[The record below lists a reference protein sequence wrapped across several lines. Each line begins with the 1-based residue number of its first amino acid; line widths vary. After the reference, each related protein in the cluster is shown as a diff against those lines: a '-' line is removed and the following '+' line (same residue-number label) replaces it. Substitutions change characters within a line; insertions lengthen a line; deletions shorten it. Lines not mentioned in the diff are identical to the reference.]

1 VRVAIAEDGGLF
13 RAALTRVLVEAGV
26 EVVAAVG
33 DADALWSLVA
43 GTAGAEGA
51 PPDVAIVDVRMPPTF
66 TDEGLRVAERIRSA
80 GIATGVLVLTQA
92 ADATH
97 AVRLLADAHGGIG
110 YLLKDRVA
118 DVDELVDA
126 VRRIADGGTVVDPTV
141 VAALVGRTRARER
154 LVVLTPRELE
164 VLELMAEGRSN
175 RGIAERLV
183 VTEKTVETHVASI
196 LGKLGLEA
204 EPDAHRRV
212 LAVLAFLRAG

>member
-1 VRVAIAEDGGLF
+1 VRVVVAEDGGLF
-13 RAALTRVLVEAGV
+13 RAALTRVLAEAGV

-33 DADALWSLVA
+33 DADALWSEV
-43 GTAGAEGA
+43 GGAADGGA

-66 TDEGLRVAERIRSA
+66 TDEGLRAAERIRAS
-80 GIATGVLVLTQA
+80 GLRTGVLVLTQA
-92 ADATH
+92 ADAAH
-97 AVRLLADAHGGIG
+97 AVRLLADARGGIG

-118 DVDELVDA
+118 DIDELVDA
-126 VRRIADGGTVVDPTV
+126 VRRVAAGGTVVDPSV
-141 VAALVGRTRARER
+141 VAALVGRTRARDR
-154 LVVLTPRELE
+154 LAVLTPRELE

-204 EPDAHRRV
+204 EPDDHRRV
-212 LAVLAFLRAG
+212 LAVLAYLRAG

>member
-1 VRVAIAEDGGLF
+1 MRVVIAEDGGLF
-13 RAALTRVLVEAGV
+13 RAALTRVLAEAGV

-33 DADALWSLVA
+33 DADALWSEVGEA
-43 GTAGAEGA
+43 AMKGA

-66 TDEGLRVAERIRSA
+66 TDEGLRAAERIRAA
-80 GIATGVLVLTQA
+80 GLSTGVLVLTQA

-97 AVRLLADAHGGIG
+97 AVRLLADARGGIG

-126 VRRIADGGTVVDPTV
+126 VRRVAAGGTVVDPSV
-141 VAALVGRTRARER
+141 VAALVGRTRARQR
-154 LVVLTPRELE
+154 LAVLTPREIE

-204 EPDAHRRV
+204 EPDTHRRV